1 MSMTNKKALK
11 IITGLLLGGA
21 VVTVGSCVVAQQMI
35 EKESLRRAYTK
46 NFEINEVRRNGLR
59 NLINKLDDTD
69 EHRNKRNSLLAK
81 YDYILSVTTDPKKL
95 KENNTELENIFNE
108 LSKEINPLY
117 NTEKEKLEKVYNSS
131 LIANSLYDELCQILV
146 IKEINNSKDLLN
158 NIDNAITI
166 QNIKDE
172 IARIQKDINDLQE
185 SAELRTKI
193 KNLISFQSPESLKAK
208 NIIDAAKNSNNPTY
222 KDQPAT
228 AETVTKILNI
238 SNQIE
243 SKHSMLEAFAK
254 VGKFTVAQKESLNQ
268 TFTELT
274 ALYSSLE
281 NL

>member
-1 MSMTNKKALK
+1 MTNKKALK

>member
-131 LIANSLYDELCQILV
+131 LMANSLYDELCQILV
-146 IKEINNSKDLLN
+146 IKEINDSKDWLN

-208 NIIDAAKNSNNPTY
+208 NIIDAAKNSNNPAY

-243 SKHSMLEAFAK
+243 SKHSMLQAFTK

>member
-131 LIANSLYDELCQILV
+131 LMANSLYDELCQILV
-146 IKEINNSKDLLN
+146 IKEINDSKDWLN

-243 SKHSMLEAFAK
+243 SKHSMLQAFTK

>member
-131 LIANSLYDELCQILV
+131 LMANSLYDELCQILV
-146 IKEINNSKDLLN
+146 IKEINDSKDWLN

-228 AETVTKILNI
+228 AEMVTKILNI

-243 SKHSMLEAFAK
+243 SKHSMLQAFTK